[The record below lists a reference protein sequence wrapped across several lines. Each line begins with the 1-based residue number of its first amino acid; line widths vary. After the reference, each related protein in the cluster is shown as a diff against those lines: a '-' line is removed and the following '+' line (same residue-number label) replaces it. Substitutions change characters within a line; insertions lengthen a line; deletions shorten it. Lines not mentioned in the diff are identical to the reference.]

1 MNIKITP
8 QQLNGTIEA
17 IPSKSHAHRL
27 LIAQKLAALQGGGQE
42 DPLAIPTFSEDIDAT
57 KGCLA
62 QLDEE
67 LPRFDCRESGSTIR
81 FMIPVAMALKDEAVF
96 AGSGKLPQRPLSPL
110 MEEMERHGCSF
121 EMLAA
126 AKGAAGA
133 LNCAKASEHGVTSEI
148 CRIRGRLQP
157 GKYELAGNISSQF
170 ITGLLFA
177 LPLLN
182 GDSSLQLTTKLESA
196 GYVDLTLQ
204 VLREFGIE
212 IREVWEKITDEDA
225 NAGKKVVISERAA
238 EQADSLSLTANS
250 EADLEG
256 ISEANLESNSEN
268 YLIRYEIPG
277 NQIYR
282 EPEGLKVEGDWSNAA
297 FWLVAGA
304 LGGNITCTGLNPD
317 STQRD
322 KEIVTV
328 LEKMG
333 AKIERENTAYH
344 IAGNDAPLHGETV
357 SAAQFPDLVPV
368 MAVAMTGASD
378 TSSIT
383 NAERLRIKESDRLA
397 TVCDFLTILGTD
409 IRQTEDGLII
419 HENKN
424 NTDPSGTAAHCPAPP
439 LSGGTVSSHNDHRI
453 AMAAAVA
460 SCRADGPIVITGA
473 EAVKKS
479 YPDFFTDFVKLGGKI
494 EILED

>member
-62 QLDEE
+62 QLDEA

-110 MEEMERHGCSF
+110 KEEMERHGCSF
-121 EMLAA
+121 EMLAT

-133 LNCAKASEHGVTSEI
+133 LNCAKASERGVTSEI

-212 IREVWEKITDEDA
+212 IQEVREKITDEDA
-225 NAGKKVVISERAA
+225 NVGKKVVISERAA

-344 IAGNDAPLHGETV
+344 IAGNCAPLHGETV

-368 MAVAMTGASD
+368 MAVAMTGAGG
-378 TSSIT
+378 TSSIN

-479 YPDFFTDFVKLGGKI
+479 YPDFFTDFTKLGGKI

>member
-27 LIAQKLAALQGGGQE
+27 LIAQKLAALQGSGQE

-133 LNCAKASEHGVTSEI
+133 LNCVKAPERGVTSEI

-368 MAVAMTGASD
+368 MAVAMTGASG

-419 HENKN
+419 HEN

>member
-1 MNIKITP
+1 M
-8 QQLNGTIEA
+8 
-17 IPSKSHAHRL
+17 
-27 LIAQKLAALQGGGQE
+27 
-42 DPLAIPTFSEDIDAT
+42 
-57 KGCLA
+57 
-62 QLDEE
+62 
-67 LPRFDCRESGSTIR
+67 
-81 FMIPVAMALKDEAVF
+81 
-96 AGSGKLPQRPLSPL
+96 
-110 MEEMERHGCSF
+110 
-121 EMLAA
+121 
-126 AKGAAGA
+126 
-133 LNCAKASEHGVTSEI
+133 
-148 CRIRGRLQP
+148 
-157 GKYELAGNISSQF
+157 
-170 ITGLLFA
+170 
-177 LPLLN
+177 
-182 GDSSLQLTTKLESA
+182 
-196 GYVDLTLQ
+196 
-204 VLREFGIE
+204 
-212 IREVWEKITDEDA
+212 
-225 NAGKKVVISERAA
+225 
-238 EQADSLSLTANS
+238 TANS

-256 ISEANLESNSEN
+256 ITEANLESNSEN

-368 MAVAMTGASD
+368 MAVAMTGASG

-460 SCRADGPIVITGA
+460 SCRADGSIVITGA

>member
-42 DPLAIPTFSEDIDAT
+42 DPLVIPTFSEDIDAT

-81 FMIPVAMALKDEAVF
+81 FMIPVAMALKNEAVF

-110 MEEMERHGCSF
+110 KEEMERHGCSF
-121 EMLAA
+121 EMLAD
-126 AKGAAGA
+126 AKNPTCGNGPDTAKSPASGSDA
-133 LNCAKASEHGVTSEI
+133 AKASGRGITSEI

-177 LPLLN
+177 LPLLDGN
-182 GDSSLQLTTKLESA
+182 SSLQLTTKLESA

-212 IREVWEKITDEDA
+212 IREV
-225 NAGKKVVISERAA
+225 R
-238 EQADSLSLTANS
+238 
-250 EADLEG
+250 
-256 ISEANLESNSEN
+256 ESSSEN

-304 LGGNITCTGLNPD
+304 LGGDIICTGLNPD

-333 AKIERENTAYH
+333 AKIARKNDAYH
-344 IAGNDAPLHGETV
+344 IAGNDVPLHGETV

-368 MAVAMTGASD
+368 MAVAMTGAYSA
-378 TSSIT
+378 SSIT
-383 NAERLRIKESDRLA
+383 NAGRLRIKESDRLA

-419 HENKN
+419 HENN
-424 NTDPSGTAAHCPAPP
+424 DPSGTAAHCPAPP

-460 SCRADGPIVITGA
+460 SCRADGPVIITGA

-479 YPDFFTDFVKLGGKI
+479 YPDFFTDFIKLGGKI

>member
-126 AKGAAGA
+126 AKNPAAVNDSVA
-133 LNCAKASEHGVTSEI
+133 AKSPANGSDAATASGRGVTSEI

-304 LGGNITCTGLNPD
+304 LGGDITCTGLDPD

-322 KEIVTV
+322 KEIITV

-333 AKIERENTAYH
+333 TKIERKNTSYH
-344 IAGNDAPLHGETV
+344 IAGNGVPLHGETV
-357 SAAQFPDLVPV
+357 SAITDAQ
-368 MAVAMTGASD
+368 
-378 TSSIT
+378 
-383 NAERLRIKESDRLA
+383 RLRIKESDRLA
-397 TVCDFLTILGTD
+397 TVCDFLTILGTN
-409 IRQTEDGLII
+409 IRQTKDGLII
-419 HENKN
+419 DENN
-424 NTDPSGTAAHCPAPP
+424 DSTDPSGPAAHCPAPS
-439 LSGGTVSSHNDHRI
+439 LCGGTVSSHNDHRI

-460 SCRADGPIVITGA
+460 SCRADGPVIITGA

-479 YPDFFTDFVKLGGKI
+479 YPDFFTDFTKLGGKI

>member
-27 LIAQKLAALQGGGQE
+27 LIAQKLAALQGSGQE

-133 LNCAKASEHGVTSEI
+133 LNCVKASERGVTSEI

-268 YLIRYEIPG
+268 YLIRYEISG

-368 MAVAMTGASD
+368 MAVAMTGASG

-419 HENKN
+419 HEN

>member
-62 QLDEE
+62 QLDEA

-110 MEEMERHGCSF
+110 KEEMERHGCSF
-121 EMLAA
+121 EMLAT

-133 LNCAKASEHGVTSEI
+133 LNCAKASERGVTSEI
-148 CRIRGRLQP
+148 CRIRSRLQP

-212 IREVWEKITDEDA
+212 IREVREKITDEDA

-368 MAVAMTGASD
+368 MAVAMTGASG

>member
-133 LNCAKASEHGVTSEI
+133 LNCAKASERGVTSEI

-368 MAVAMTGASD
+368 MAVAMTGAIG

>member
-121 EMLAA
+121 EMLAT

-133 LNCAKASEHGVTSEI
+133 LNCAKASERGVTSEI
-148 CRIRGRLQP
+148 CRIRSRLQP

-268 YLIRYEIPG
+268 YLIQYEIPG

-368 MAVAMTGASD
+368 MAVAMTGASG